1 MTHQIVLNTIQV
13 VIGILITSSVG
24 YLANK
29 CKTYRLNLKSK
40 EDNEKI
46 QNKALLEIIQKQLND
61 VYVKGESSKQI
72 YDFEYRNW
80 FNLYD
85 IYQDLGGNDY
95 MHHIADIIKTW
106 EIIPTGIIEK

>member
-13 VIGILITSSVG
+13 VIGILVTSSVG

-46 QNKALLEIIQKQLND
+46 QNMALLDIIQKQLND
-61 VYVKGESSKQI
+61 VYVKYEPTKKI

-80 FNLYD
+80 FNLYAR
-85 IYQDLGGNDY
+85 YEDLGGNDY
-95 MHHIADIIKTW
+95 MHHIAEIIKTW